1 MNSEEDGFV
10 QDSPGTVQYPGTL
23 LLYYIYIFIYTG
35 TRVLYPGQLLPY
47 TRVPGYPV
55 LYPDTVPGTPVH
67 HSTRTYP
74 VQYSTIDAIKKVKN
88 ETP

>member
-1 MNSEEDGFV
+1 LSKTRRV
-10 QDSPGTVQYPGTL
+10 PYPGTL
-23 LLYYIYIFIYTG
+23 LYLYIYLYRYPG
-35 TRVLYPGQLLPY
+35 TRVQLLPY
-47 TRVPGYPV
+47 IRVPGYPV
-55 LYPDTVPGTPVH
+55 LYPGTVPGTPVH

>member
-35 TRVLYPGQLLPY
+35 TRVPGYSCYPISGYPGTRFC
-47 TRVPGYPV
+47 TRVQYPV
-55 LYPDTVPGTPVH
+55 LYTGTSQYPYVPGT
-67 HSTRTYP
+67 
-74 VQYSTIDAIKKVKN
+74 VQYHRRHQESKK
-88 ETP
+88 

>member
-10 QDSPGTVQYPGTL
+10 QDSSGTV
-23 LLYYIYIFIYTG
+23 LYYIYIFIYTG
-35 TRVLYPGQLLPY
+35 TRVPGYSCYPI
-47 TRVPGYPV
+47 PGYPGTRFCTRV
-55 LYPDTVPGTPVH
+55 EYSTRYTGTSQYPYVPGT
-67 HSTRTYP
+67 